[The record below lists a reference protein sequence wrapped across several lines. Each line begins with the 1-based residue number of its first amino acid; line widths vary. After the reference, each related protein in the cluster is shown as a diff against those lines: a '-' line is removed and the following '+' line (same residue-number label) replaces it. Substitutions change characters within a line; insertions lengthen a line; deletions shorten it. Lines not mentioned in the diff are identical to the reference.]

1 MLTPPTLAIYA
12 QIRNTKTTI
21 NNPIEVIMRHMIS
34 ALFSP
39 MAFAL
44 GFLWP
49 LSWQVVATLE
59 LAQAGLP
66 AIVAGAAVAIPLGLM
81 AQFRRSWI
89 WLK

>member
-1 MLTPPTLAIYA
+1 MKLI
-12 QIRNTKTTI
+12 IGI
-21 NNPIEVIMRHMIS
+21 
-34 ALFSP
+34 LFSP

-49 LSWQVVATLE
+49 FTTQ
-59 LAQAGLP
+59 LASALQLVEAGFP

>member
-1 MLTPPTLAIYA
+1 MKHL
-12 QIRNTKTTI
+12 
-21 NNPIEVIMRHMIS
+21 IS

-49 LSWQVVATLE
+49 LCWQVVTTLE
-59 LAQAGLP
+59 LAEAGLP
-66 AIVAGAAVAIPLGLM
+66 AIVTGAAVAFPLGLM

-89 WLK
+89 WVK

>member
-1 MLTPPTLAIYA
+1 M
-12 QIRNTKTTI
+12 K
-21 NNPIEVIMRHMIS
+21 HFIS

-49 LSWQVVATLE
+49 LSWQVVTTLE
-59 LAQAGLP
+59 LAEAGLP
-66 AIVAGAAVAIPLGLM
+66 AIVTGAAVAFPLGLM

-89 WLK
+89 WVK